1 MDPRQRL
8 HALASNRS
16 GSGYRMAVQP
26 GSTTARV
33 DLYDEIG
40 YFGVSARDFA
50 RDLQALED
58 VDTIELHVS
67 SPGGDVFDGI
77 AITNA
82 LRQHPA
88 RVVATV
94 DGLAASAA
102 SFIVAGSADEVVM
115 ARNSELMIHDAWGM
129 AIGNAADMRKLADDL
144 DRISNNIASMYAD
157 KAGGTVADWRDVM
170 LAETWFSAEEAVE
183 AGLADRVETKRED
196 DEDAPAKA
204 AFDLS
209 VFAHAGRA
217 HAPAPRTPVASAS
230 GSRNTQTS
238 ERSTAVAFSD
248 EQMTALREFAGV
260 PSDADEGTILAA
272 LEDKVTA
279 PAPQPTPTT
288 PTVPEG
294 MALVDQATL
303 NALRTDAAAGR
314 EARNRQLEQER
325 AAIVDSAVQDGRIPP
340 ARREHWLNQLAADPG
355 AEQVLASLAPGLVP
369 LEELGDSGTQVR
381 NQASTEDDTYRQ
393 LFGDTPKEG

>member
-8 HALASNRS
+8 RALAENRA
-16 GSGYRMAVQP
+16 GDGYRMAVQADT
-26 GSTTARV
+26 TTARI

-40 YFGVSARDFA
+40 YWGITGRDFV

-58 VDTIELHVS
+58 VETIELHIS

-77 AITNA
+77 LITNA

-102 SFIVAGSADEVVM
+102 SFIVAGAADEVVM
-115 ARNSELMIHDAWGM
+115 ARNSELMVHDAWGM
-129 AIGNAADMRKLADDL
+129 AIGNAADMRKLAEDL

-157 KAGGTVADWRDVM
+157 KAGGEIADWRDVM

-183 AGLADRVETKRED
+183 AGLADRVEAKRD
-196 DEDAPAKA
+196 DTADAPAKA

-230 GSRNTQTS
+230 GTSNTRTQ
-238 ERSTAVAFSD
+238 EVAAVAFSD
-248 EQMTALREFAGV
+248 EQLDNLRQLAGV
-260 PSDADEGTILAA
+260 ATDADEGTILAA
-272 LEDKVTA
+272 LGEALAEAEPQPINTA
-279 PAPQPTPTT
+279 PSIPQ
-288 PTVPEG
+288 G
-294 MALVDQATL
+294 MALVDSATL
-303 NALRTDAAAGR
+303 DALRTDAAAGR
-314 EARNRQLEQER
+314 EARNRQMAEDR
-325 AAIVDSAVQDGRIPP
+325 ARIVDSAVLDGRIPP
-340 ARREHWLNQLAADPG
+340 ARREHWLAQLTADPG
-355 AEQVLASLAPGLVP
+355 AEQVLAALTPGLVP
-369 LEELGDSGTQVR
+369 LSELGDSGTQVR
-381 NQASTEDDTYRQ
+381 NQAGSEDDTYRL
-393 LFGDTPKEG
+393 LFPEEG